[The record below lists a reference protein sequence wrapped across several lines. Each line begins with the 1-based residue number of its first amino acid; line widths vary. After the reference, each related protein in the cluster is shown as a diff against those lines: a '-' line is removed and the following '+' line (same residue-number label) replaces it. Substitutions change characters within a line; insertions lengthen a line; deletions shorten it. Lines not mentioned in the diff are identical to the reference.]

1 MGINYADGLCDDS
14 GYRIRCMDS
23 LIKQVET
30 DYDDLKSSLKM
41 LKNNAID
48 ISKIDEVLGKISWI
62 KKGLKMLEGLKVM
75 KIESVLSNEIV
86 EIEKKIMDIEM
97 DFKILRLSRLKR
109 NDK

>member
-1 MGINYADGLCDDS
+1 
-14 GYRIRCMDS
+14 MDS
-23 LIKQVET
+23 LIKQLET
-30 DYDDLKSSLKM
+30 DYDDLKSSLRK

-62 KKGLKMLEGLKVM
+62 KKSLKMLEGLKMM
-75 KIESVLSNEIV
+75 KIEGVLSNEIV